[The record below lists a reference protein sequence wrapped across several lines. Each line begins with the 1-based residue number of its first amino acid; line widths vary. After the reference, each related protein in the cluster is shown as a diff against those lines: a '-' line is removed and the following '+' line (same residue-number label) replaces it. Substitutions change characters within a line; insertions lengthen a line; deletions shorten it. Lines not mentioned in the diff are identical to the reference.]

1 LELFLNLTLLSQHDL
16 DHPGTNNAYQINAG
30 TELATIYNDS
40 SPLENHHA
48 AMLYTIL
55 KKPETNILI
64 KLSEADYKEVRKLI
78 ILCILGT
85 DMAKHGEILNKFK
98 GYCDNFNFDDVNH
111 RQTLL
116 QMIVKCSD
124 ISNEVRPNTVAEP
137 WVDSLLEEFFCQSD
151 REKSE
156 GLPTAPFMDR
166 QKVTKPSAQ
175 GRL

>member
-1 LELFLNLTLLSQHDL
+1 
-16 DHPGTNNAYQINAG
+16 
-30 TELATIYNDS
+30 
-40 SPLENHHA
+40 
-48 AMLYTIL
+48 MLYTIL

-137 WVDSLLEEFFCQSD
+137 WVDNLLEEFFCQSD